1 MIQRIEE
8 QDGHMFLHF
17 GEPPA
22 DVGKIEF
29 VIALRINKTGYSS
42 ANGVIIISG

>member
-17 GEPPA
+17 GDPQKMW
-22 DVGKIEF
+22 GKLSLSI
-29 VIALRINKTGYSS
+29 VWRINKTRYFS

>member
-1 MIQRIEE
+1 MVQRIEE

-17 GEPPA
+17 GDPPK

-29 VIALRINKTGYSS
+29 VSCVAYPQNQILFCKWRDN
-42 ANGVIIISG
+42 NF